1 MKKPYLF
8 MIIFL
13 FVFGSTNAQF
23 AIGNTD
29 PDSSAIMDVSAADK
43 GILIPRMTTLH
54 RNSIGLPG
62 VPAPGL
68 LIYNTTD
75 LGFNYYQSG
84 WRDFSPAYYE
94 VNHVPSIP
102 ITSYLDVVV
111 PDMSFSPTKSGNY
124 LAQFNAEY
132 TLVPKDVTGIGVTD
146 LNAAVVKLTNLGTGS
161 STLPAYTSTTALD
174 VAFSNQTY
182 SPGVYS
188 IAGAPSLSGI
198 ITLDANNQV
207 DKLFVFKISGAFNV
221 GVGAA
226 FEVKLINGALAS
238 NVFWISGGAVSLG
251 ANIIMKGNVI
261 ANNVAI
267 SASTGDLEGR
277 LFSTAGALSFGPGTA
292 KVPIGSSLIDFGI
305 LNSFVFFTSTGA
317 IANAGLSDVTG
328 DIGSNLGVIS
338 GFGNANVSG
347 IICLPGNQIA
357 TANFSLYQN
366 GVQIQ
371 SSLRTRTSNKN
382 TIDISLQS
390 VATTLLS
397 GQPIDVRGKVKLG
410 SLTLK
415 NSRFSILKL

>member
-29 PDSSAIMDVSAADK
+29 PDSSSIMDVSAADK
-43 GILIPRMTTLH
+43 GILIPRMTTLQ

-111 PDMSFSPTKSGNY
+111 PDLSFSPKSGNY

-146 LNAAVVKLTNLGTGS
+146 LNAAVAKLTDLGTLQTS
-161 STLPAYTSTTALD
+161 IPAYNNTTSLD
-174 VAFSNQTY
+174 IAFSNQTY
-182 SPGVYS
+182 FPGVYS
-188 IAGAPSLSGI
+188 ITGAPSLSGI
-198 ITLDANNQV
+198 ITLDANNQA
-207 DKLFVFKISGAFNV
+207 DKLFVFKISGAFNI

-238 NVFWISGGAVSLG
+238 NVFWIAGGAVALG
-251 ANIIMKGNVI
+251 SSIIMKGNVI

-277 LFSTAGALSFGPGTA
+277 LFSTSGAISFGPGTA

-328 DIGSNLGVIS
+328 DIGTNLGIIS
-338 GFGNANVSG
+338 GFGSANVSG
-347 IICLPGNQIA
+347 NICLPGNRIA

-390 VATTLLS
+390 VATTLLT
-397 GQPIDVRGKVKLG
+397 GQPIDVRCNLKLG

-415 NSRFSILKL
+415 KSKFSILKL